1 MEFEWDLA
9 KAAANLAKHG
19 VAFPEAMSVFGD
31 ALEVTIPDPVHSVA
45 EARFVSIGLS
55 EARRLLV
62 VTYTEREGRIRIISA
77 REAAPGE
84 RRHYESPDRS

>member
-55 EARRLLV
+55 EARPPTRRDV
-62 VTYTEREGRIRIISA
+62 HRARRAHPDHQRPRSRSGRA
-77 REAAPGE
+77 EAL
-84 RRHYESPDRS
+84 